1 MINCNIKV
9 AFLPLAMSLICPVAM
24 SATTTE
30 LEVLIQEQDKLIKR
44 LERRT
49 RSTRN
54 VVKQNRSRVS
64 DMSKRLKINGFYSSG
79 VSQMSSSDLA
89 FNLFDIDDD
98 YSASSITKLGIQM
111 TFQVSDDISVTGQLV
126 GKGINDYNIE
136 AEWAYLSWDI
146 SDDFTARIGRQR
158 TPYYMLSEY
167 LDVGYAYPWTRPPI
181 EMYKLPLNNMDA
193 ISFLYNIEFD
203 EIKIGLQAYL
213 GEGFGDVDQLDGS
226 FRIQNNGLALTAESG
241 NWLFFLGYSY
251 SKIEI
256 TELKPNGVFDTLE
269 IGINDPLTGLKFQ
282 IDNLNE
288 NFGTNITPISI
299 LPTDEIDSTYLSAA
313 FTYDNGHI
321 LVMAEYGNLEVKDFI
336 LPTGDGGYLMI
347 GYHFGKWLPHLTYSK
362 FYTDAKN
369 DKQVSEY
376 IEGAKSLAQFSGNA
390 TPLALANGLAP
401 LIQQQTGLTLGVSYD
416 LGTRTKLKFDM
427 TRYDKFGTYSNYE
440 LNAQGQVANTDF
452 NGYGVFDLADNAK
465 NNPSNIDTKTIL
477 YTFSIDSVF

>member
-79 VSQMSSSDLA
+79 GSQMSSSDLA

-251 SKIEI
+251 ADSN
-256 TELKPNGVFDTLE
+256 LKCIIP
-269 IGINDPLTGLKFQ
+269 
-282 IDNLNE
+282 
-288 NFGTNITPISI
+288 
-299 LPTDEIDSTYLSAA
+299 
-313 FTYDNGHI
+313 
-321 LVMAEYGNLEVKDFI
+321 EV
-336 LPTGDGGYLMI
+336 L
-347 GYHFGKWLPHLTYSK
+347 
-362 FYTDAKN
+362 
-369 DKQVSEY
+369 
-376 IEGAKSLAQFSGNA
+376 
-390 TPLALANGLAP
+390 
-401 LIQQQTGLTLGVSYD
+401 
-416 LGTRTKLKFDM
+416 
-427 TRYDKFGTYSNYE
+427 
-440 LNAQGQVANTDF
+440 
-452 NGYGVFDLADNAK
+452 
-465 NNPSNIDTKTIL
+465 
-477 YTFSIDSVF
+477 